1 MSERVQGWVNYKQIK
16 IKKMTTKAKM
26 LYTRKELLDLK
37 TKSLKRLQE
46 GKLTKKQEVDIEELL
61 KTIDEILD
69 AMKQP
74 TDNTGWKKAWEII
87 INIIGI
93 GLPFLIKTLLN
104 KNK

>member
-1 MSERVQGWVNYKQIK
+1 
-16 IKKMTTKAKM
+16 MTTKAKM

-37 TKSLKRLQE
+37 TKSLKKLQE
-46 GKLTKKQEVDIEELL
+46 GNLTKKQEVDIEELL
-61 KTIDEILD
+61 KTIDEILE

-74 TDNTGWKKAWEII
+74 TDKTGWQKTWEII
-87 INIIGI
+87 INILGI

>member
-1 MSERVQGWVNYKQIK
+1 
-16 IKKMTTKAKM
+16 MTTKKRM
-26 LYTRKELLDLK
+26 LYSRKELLDLK

-61 KTIDEILD
+61 KTIDEILEV
-69 AMKQP
+69 MKEP
-74 TDNTGWKKAWEII
+74 TDKTGWQKAWEII
-87 INIIGI
+87 INILGI